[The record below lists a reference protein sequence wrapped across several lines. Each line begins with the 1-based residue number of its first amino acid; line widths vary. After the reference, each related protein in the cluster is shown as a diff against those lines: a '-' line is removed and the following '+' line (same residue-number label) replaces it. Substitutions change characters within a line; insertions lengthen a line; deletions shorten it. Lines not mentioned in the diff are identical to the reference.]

1 MVFAGIDCGTRYVKA
16 VLFDGERIVGRGRAF
31 TDWDPERASGEA
43 LAQALEESGVS
54 ADDIVASAATGNGR
68 KDVEG
73 KFTYSVS
80 GINAACE
87 GARFLNPE
95 TRQVIDLGAEG
106 ISVCNM
112 AEDGSL
118 GNFTLNDRC
127 ANGAGAFLE
136 TVARIL
142 EVPIDQ
148 LGPLS
153 QDSTIDVTM
162 DTQCA
167 VFAESEVISMIHHQV
182 SKEDIAHAV
191 HTDLAH
197 KIAQYCYKLG
207 VQTPI
212 TLIGAA
218 AANQGLVKVLDDQ
231 LKTQAFVPAEYEYAS
246 ALGAAI
252 HAKQQY
258 EGGER

>member
-1 MVFAGIDCGTRYVKA
+1 MVYAGIDCGTRYVKA

-31 TDWDPERASGEA
+31 TDWDPDRASDEA
-43 LAQALEESGVS
+43 LAQALEGTGISV
-54 ADDIVASAATGNGR
+54 DDVVASAATGNGR
-68 KDVEG
+68 KDVAD

-87 GARFLNPE
+87 GARFLNPD

-106 ISVCNM
+106 IAVCNM
-112 AEDGSL
+112 AEDGSM

-153 QDSTIDVTM
+153 QASTVDVTM

-182 SKEDIAHAV
+182 AKEDIAHAV

-197 KIAQYCYKLG
+197 KIAQYSYKLG

-218 AANQGLVKVLDDQ
+218 AANQGLVKVLDER
-231 LKTQAFVPAEYEYAS
+231 LKTQAFVPEDYEFAS

-252 HAKQQY
+252 EAKLQH
-258 EGGER
+258 EGEGR